1 MAEKEI
7 APMPAAPLAKGDR
20 IPDEKLQHIARET
33 MSAHFLRHRSAGAT
47 RASGPEEFYG
57 FRPEDVVAIF
67 LHKHGSGRG
76 VWFNLKDGRVIDVHG
91 RPAERD
97 RSWYV
102 TSAH

>member
-1 MAEKEI
+1 
-7 APMPAAPLAKGDR
+7 MPAAPLAKRTR

-57 FRPEDVVAIF
+57 FRPEDVAAIF
-67 LHKHGSGRG
+67 LHKHGFGRG

-91 RPAERD
+91 RPSDRD
-97 RSWYV
+97 RAWYV

>member
-1 MAEKEI
+1 
-7 APMPAAPLAKGDR
+7 MPAAPLAKGNR

-57 FRPEDVVAIF
+57 FRSEDVAAIF
-67 LHKHGSGRG
+67 LHKHGFGRG

-91 RPAERD
+91 RPSDRD
-97 RSWYV
+97 RAWYV